1 MEWGRMGCGLS
12 KIKSNRTYIVVFDFI
27 SDEKGVYRRN
37 DRMGRIVVLVGSMRK
52 GGNTDLLAQA
62 FVEGANKNNTVEIVS
77 VADYKVN
84 PCIGCNS
91 CFTREG
97 NQCFQKDDMA
107 EIYKKLKV
115 ADMVVIASPVYFYG
129 ISAEL
134 KAIIDRLHTPMRNEF
149 RVKKLALM
157 LVGAATLPEL
167 FDAIKLQYQLV
178 LNFFHL
184 EDAGMVLVKGVKNI
198 GDIKIT
204 KALEEAYNL
213 GNSINCKMPCSVKQ
227 AKEINSEL
235 LKYLDKLQT
244 TELGVERI
252 KRNLSLDT
260 EDVVV
265 WCKDKIGS
273 DHAIIT
279 RRGKNWYITVD
290 DIVITVNAHSYTIIT
305 AHREKK

>member
-1 MEWGRMGCGLS
+1 MS
-12 KIKSNRTYIVVFDFI
+12 
-27 SDEKGVYRRN
+27 
-37 DRMGRIVVLVGSMRK
+37 RIVVLVGSMRK

-62 FVEGANKNNTVEIVS
+62 FAEGAGKDNTVEIVS

-115 ADMVVIASPVYFYG
+115 ADIMVIASPVYFYG

-134 KAIIDRLHTPMRNEF
+134 KAIVDRLHTPMRNGF
-149 RVKKLALM
+149 QVKKLALL

-184 EDAGMVLVKGVKNI
+184 EDAGMVLVRGVKDI
-198 GDIKIT
+198 GDIKST
-204 KALEEAYNL
+204 KALEEAYKL
-213 GNSINCKMPCSVKQ
+213 GIS
-227 AKEINSEL
+227 INSESLRVAQPTKEQNTGSEL
-235 LKYLDKLQT
+235 LNHLDKLHT
-244 TELGVERI
+244 TDLGIVRI
-252 KRNLSLDT
+252 KKNLTIGTD
-260 EDVVV
+260 DVVA
-265 WCKDKIGS
+265 WCKEKINLP
-273 DHAIIT
+273 HAIINK
-279 RRGKNWYITVD
+279 RGKNWYVNVDGFIIT
-290 DIVITVNAHSYTIIT
+290 INAHSYTIIT
-305 AHREKK
+305 AHQKKGIPISSISC